1 MEDLF
6 DIISKKKIER
16 SLSKIQLL
24 RTTTVKELEFY
35 FWNMFSKF
43 HPKFFSKGTILHNR
57 YSSLLS
63 ESLINLARDGYR
75 LQKVDLP
82 KIKPMKIS
90 KVKQVDIAPTIL
102 SLLNVEIPK
111 YMEGNEIQLN

>member
-1 MEDLF
+1 
-6 DIISKKKIER
+6 
-16 SLSKIQLL
+16 
-24 RTTTVKELEFY
+24 
-35 FWNMFSKF
+35 MFSKF

-82 KIKPMKIS
+82 KIKPMKIDEEIIDFLNKIVIR
-90 KVKQVDIAPTIL
+90 KVIN
-102 SLLNVEIPK
+102 LLEK
-111 YMEGNEIQLN
+111 YLGKKKGKIM